1 MAIYQEQNWRL
12 VRLFKAMG
20 AITLTV
26 GCLSASDNRAFAQNI
41 TLDGTL
47 GPAGTLTGPIY
58 TIPQGVGQTIG
69 SNLFHS
75 FGQFNLD
82 TGEVSLF
89 QSGADIRNIL
99 SRVTGGSPSII
110 NGRIFTQSSNV
121 NLFLIN
127 PTGIQFGPNALLNVG
142 SATRGSFVAT
152 TVDALVWPNGA
163 QFSATNPSGANSLLT
178 IVGDPGGFLSTLQRP
193 APIVSSSNLLDVYG
207 GQSLLL
213 LGGNVR
219 LEGGVL
225 LAPGGR
231 VELGGLSAPGTV
243 GLFVEGNTLSL
254 GFPDGVARAD
264 VSLTNRA
271 RVDAAAGGG
280 GSIAINAQTVELLG
294 GSVVFTGILPGRG
307 SVDSQAGDIE
317 INATGAITVSELS
330 LIANQVF
337 GIGDGGDMKIS
348 TLSLAVTDGAQLL
361 ATTFGRGDAGNVR
374 ITATDTV
381 AFTGVGSNR
390 RSSGARSTVAQEA
403 KGNGGD
409 IEITSHSLL
418 VSDGAFLSAD
428 TFGRGDAG
436 NVRIT
441 ATDTVAFTG
450 VGSNRRSSGARSTV
464 AQEAKGNGGDIEITS
479 HSLSVSDGA
488 QLVASTFGQGDAG
501 NVKITAT
508 DSVSFTGAGS
518 NGFSSGAFSSVE
530 QKTAEGRGGNVEISA
545 NSLLVSDGA
554 VLSASTFGRGDAGNV
569 KIAATDSVS
578 FTEVGSNGGS
588 SGASSTVEQGAE
600 GKGGDVEITSNSLS
614 VSDGAQLVS
623 STLGQGDAGSV
634 RITAT
639 DTVSFTG
646 VGSNGGSSGARSSV
660 AQGAEGKG
668 GDIEIT
674 SNSLSV
680 SDGAQLIAGTVGQGD
695 AGNVRITATDTVS
708 FAGVSSNGRS
718 SGAFSSVDQKEAEG
732 KGGDIEINSNSL
744 SVSDGAVLVA
754 STFGQGDAGNVRIT
768 ATDTVS
774 LAGVGSNG
782 QSSAVGSTVEQG
794 GEGKGGD
801 IEITTGSLSLT
812 DAFISSQSEG
822 NGIAGDILIE
832 TRQNLELDRS
842 NISATTLSGDGGN
855 IRLRVRDLLLL
866 RNDSN
871 ISTTAGQAG
880 AGGDG
885 GNITINAD
893 FVVAVPKEDSDI
905 TANAF
910 NGRGGNINITTQG
923 IYGLTFR
930 KEDIPASSD
939 ITASSQFGVDGEFQL
954 DLLTDVDPSQG
965 LGELP
970 ANLVDA
976 TGLIDRRCTPSDN
989 TRRSRFIITGRG
1001 GLPPSPNDVL
1011 QNEEVIVNWITLNSQ
1026 EDSTNPVPPE
1036 ANPTNTAPK
1045 QLVEAQSWVYGSNG
1059 EVILTAEA
1067 PTATPHRS
1075 WQTSPSCKELLQ

>member
-441 ATDTVAFTG
+441 ATDTVA
-450 VGSNRRSSGARSTV
+450 
-464 AQEAKGNGGDIEITS
+464 
-479 HSLSVSDGA
+479 
-488 QLVASTFGQGDAG
+488 
-501 NVKITAT
+501 
-508 DSVSFTGAGS
+508 FTGAGS

>member
-1 MAIYQEQNWRL
+1 MLKVRSLMAIDRDDWRL
-12 VRLFKAMG
+12 TGFFRGIG
-20 AITLTV
+20 AITLTA
-26 GCLSASDNRAFAQNI
+26 GCLSASGNCAFAQNI

-58 TIPQGVGQTIG
+58 IIPQGVGQTVG

-75 FGQFNLD
+75 FGRFSLD

-110 NGRIFTQSSNV
+110 NGLIFTQSSSV

-127 PTGIQFGPNALLNVG
+127 PSGIQFGPNALLNIG

-152 TVDALVWPNGA
+152 TVDALAWPNGA
-163 QFSATNPSGANSLLT
+163 QFSATNPGGANSLLT
-178 IVGDPGGFLSTLQRP
+178 IVGDPRGFLSTLQRP

-213 LGGNVR
+213 LGGDVR
-219 LEGGVL
+219 LEEGVL

-243 GLFVEGNTLSL
+243 GLDVDGNLLSL
-254 GFPDGVARAD
+254 SFPKEVARAD
-264 VSLTNRA
+264 VSLRNRTQLSVVA
-271 RVDAAAGGG
+271 
-280 GSIAINAQTVELLG
+280 SNG
-294 GSVVFTGILPGRG
+294 GSVGINARNLEVLSGSRIVAGIGTGQGNVNAQVGDIVLNATGTIRVSESG
-307 SVDSQAGDIE
+307 GIGNQVNGIGNGGDIE
-317 INATGAITVSELS
+317 ITTH
-330 LIANQVF
+330 
-337 GIGDGGDMKIS
+337 
-348 TLSLAVTDGAQLL
+348 SLAVTDGAQLVANIRGRGSAGNVKIIASDTVSFAGVNSNGVASGAYSTVARGGEGQGGDIEITTKSL
-361 ATTFGRGDAGNVR
+361 AVTDGAVVSATAFGRGNAGNVRIKASETVSFAGVGSNGEPSGAFSQLGIEGQGGDIEITTNSLAVTDGARLNTTTFGRGNAGNVR
-374 ITATDTV
+374 IIATDTV
-381 AFTGVGSNR
+381 AF
-390 RSSGARSTVAQEA
+390 A
-403 KGNGGD
+403 
-409 IEITSHSLL
+409 
-418 VSDGAFLSAD
+418 
-428 TFGRGDAG
+428 
-436 NVRIT
+436 
-441 ATDTVAFTG
+441 
-450 VGSNRRSSGARSTV
+450 
-464 AQEAKGNGGDIEITS
+464 
-479 HSLSVSDGA
+479 
-488 QLVASTFGQGDAG
+488 
-501 NVKITAT
+501 
-508 DSVSFTGAGS
+508 
-518 NGFSSGAFSSVE
+518 
-530 QKTAEGRGGNVEISA
+530 
-545 NSLLVSDGA
+545 
-554 VLSASTFGRGDAGNV
+554 
-569 KIAATDSVS
+569 
-578 FTEVGSNGGS
+578 
-588 SGASSTVEQGAE
+588 
-600 GKGGDVEITSNSLS
+600 
-614 VSDGAQLVS
+614 
-623 STLGQGDAGSV
+623 
-634 RITAT
+634 
-639 DTVSFTG
+639 G
-646 VGSNGGSSGARSSV
+646 VGSNGNSSATFSRVGNGAD
-660 AQGAEGKG
+660 GKG

-674 SNSLSV
+674 TNSLSV
-680 SDGAQLIAGTVGQGD
+680 TDGARLSASTSGRGNAGI
-695 AGNVRITATDTVS
+695 VRIIATDTVS
-708 FAGVSSNGRS
+708 FAGVGSNGNPSEARS
-718 SGAFSSVDQKEAEG
+718 LVEQRGEG
-732 KGGDIEINSNSL
+732 NGGDIEITTNSL
-744 SVSDGAVLVA
+744 AVTDGAQLAA
-754 STFGQGDAGNVRIT
+754 STLGQGNAGNVRII

-774 LAGVGSNG
+774 LAGA
-782 QSSAVGSTVEQG
+782 SAAFSTVEQG

-801 IEITTGSLSLT
+801 IEISTNVLSVSDGSQLLANTRGQGDAGNLRIRATNTVSFAGVGSDGYPSAAGSLVQQGAEGNGGDIEITTGSLSLT
-812 DAFISSQSEG
+812 DALISSESQG
-822 NGIAGDILIE
+822 TGRAGDITIQ
-832 TRQNLELDRS
+832 TRENLELDRS
-842 NISATTLSGDGGN
+842 NISATTQADDGGN
-855 IRLRVRDLLLL
+855 IRLRVGDLLLM

-871 ISTTAGQAG
+871 ISTTAGVAG

-930 KEDIPASSD
+930 KQDIPASSD